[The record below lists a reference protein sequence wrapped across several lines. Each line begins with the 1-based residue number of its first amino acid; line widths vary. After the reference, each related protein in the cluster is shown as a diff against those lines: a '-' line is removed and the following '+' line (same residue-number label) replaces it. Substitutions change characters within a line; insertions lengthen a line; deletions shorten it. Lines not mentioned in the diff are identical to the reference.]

1 MRGKVILLM
10 WICICFLL
18 LPGCWGSMETDQLG
32 YVLVIGLDKG
42 EENIIKV
49 TFQLAIPEPIEGR
62 QAEKG
67 TEVVSV
73 EAPSI
78 FAAQELI
85 DTFVSKRSTIIH
97 NKAIVVSEDIAREGL
112 SKYINPL
119 VRSSD
124 LRRTNYLLVTQGKAH
139 DFIQENVNLI
149 FERYPSRQLDIFMT
163 STYMTGLIPN
173 ADVHKF
179 YEALNSPGRQP
190 IAALVGVEK
199 KKEETQKKEQ
209 QGEEDKEQQGDQ
221 DKKQQ
226 DRQNKEQEGE
236 QQAQDKKK
244 ETKSEKEKVE
254 EAMAYVP
261 GEIPR
266 EGGNKIEIIGTAVF
280 KDDRLVGFLN
290 GKETRYYQMVT
301 GGFGRGNFTFP
312 DPDPVEGG
320 SNIINLEIMKGRSPE
335 IKVDPDQEKI
345 NVRLFLE
352 GEILSIQSGENYEQ
366 GTLKK
371 QLEDYVSNHITQE
384 VMRLIRK
391 TQDEYRSDIFG
402 FGEFTRIDLLTWQDW
417 VDYEW
422 LRKYP
427 RYEVS
432 VETVFKVR
440 RSGMMIRTAPIH
452 RGGEGGV
459 RNE

>member
-1 MRGKVILLM
+1 MRREVILLV
-10 WICICFLL
+10 WISFCFLL

-190 IAALVGVEK
+190 IAALVGVENK
-199 KKEETQKKEQ
+199 
-209 QGEEDKEQQGDQ
+209 
-221 DKKQQ
+221 
-226 DRQNKEQEGE
+226 NKEQEGE

>member
-1 MRGKVILLM
+1 MRREVILLV
-10 WICICFLL
+10 WISFCFLL

-190 IAALVGVEK
+190 IAALVGVENK
-199 KKEETQKKEQ
+199 
-209 QGEEDKEQQGDQ
+209 
-221 DKKQQ
+221 
-226 DRQNKEQEGE
+226 NKEQEGE

-320 SNIINLEIMKGRSPE
+320 SNIINIEIMKGRSPE
-335 IKVDPDQEKI
+335 IKVDPAQEKI
-345 NVRLFLE
+345 KLRLFLE
-352 GEILSIQSGENYEQ
+352 GEILSIQSGENYER
-366 GTLKK
+366 GALKR
-371 QLEDYVSNHITQE
+371 QLEDYVSNHITKE
-384 VMRLIRK
+384 LMRLIRK
-391 TQDEYRSDIFG
+391 TQDEYKSDIFG
-402 FGEFTRIDLLTWQDW
+402 FGEFTRIDFWTWRDW
-417 VDYEW
+417 VNYEW
-422 LRKYP
+422 LSKYP
-427 RYEVS
+427 QYQVS
-432 VETVFKVR
+432 VETFFHVR
-440 RSGMMIRTAPIH
+440 RSGMMIRTSPIH
-452 RGGEGGV
+452 HGGSE
-459 RNE
+459 

>member
-1 MRGKVILLM
+1 MRRKVILLV
-10 WICICFLL
+10 WISLCILL
-18 LPGCWGSMETDQLG
+18 LSGCWDSRETDQLG

-42 EENIIKV
+42 EKNIIKV

-62 QAEKG
+62 TAEKG

-78 FAAQELI
+78 FAAQELT

-112 SKYINPL
+112 SKYLNPL
-119 VRSSD
+119 VRSRE

-163 STYMTGLIPN
+163 STYSTGLIPN

-190 IAALVGVEK
+190 IAALVGVENK
-199 KKEETQKKEQ
+199 NKDTQNKEQ
-209 QGEEDKEQQGDQ
+209 QGERNQEQQDDQNKEQQGDE
-221 DKKQQ
+221 
-226 DRQNKEQEGE
+226 NKEQQVE
-236 QQAQDKKK
+236 QPAPDKEK
-244 ETKSEKEKVE
+244 EIKSEKEKVE
-254 EAMAYVP
+254 EGLAYVA
-261 GEIPR
+261 GKVPR
-266 EGGNKIEIIGTAVF
+266 EGGNKIEMIGTAVF
-280 KDDRLVGFLN
+280 HDDRLVGFLS
-290 GKETRYYQMVT
+290 GEETRYYQMIT

-320 SNIINLEIMKGRSPE
+320 SNIINIEIMKGRGPE

-352 GEILSIQSGENYEQ
+352 GEILSIQSGENYER
-366 GTLKK
+366 GALKK
-371 QLEDYVSNHITQE
+371 QLEEYVSKNITQE

-391 TQDEYRSDIFG
+391 TQEEYRSDIFG
-402 FGEFTRIDLLTWQDW
+402 FGEFTRIDFWTWRDW
-417 VDYEW
+417 VDYRW
-422 LRKYP
+422 LSKYP
-427 RYEVS
+427 QYQVS
-432 VETVFKVR
+432 VETVFYVR

-452 RGGEGGV
+452 RGGE
-459 RNE
+459 

>member
-1 MRGKVILLM
+1 MRRKVIFLV
-10 WICICFLL
+10 WISICFLFL
-18 LPGCWGSMETDQLG
+18 TGCWGSRETDQLG

-49 TFQLAIPEPIEGR
+49 TFQMAIPEPVEGG
-62 QAEKG
+62 QAEKV

-78 FAAQELI
+78 FAAQELT
-85 DTFVSKRSTIIH
+85 DTFVSKRSTLIH
-97 NKAIVVSEDIAREGL
+97 NKAIVVSEEIAREGL

-119 VRSSD
+119 VRSRD

-139 DFIQENVNLI
+139 DFIKENINLI

-173 ADVHKF
+173 ADIHKF
-179 YEALNSPGRQP
+179 YEALSSPGRQA

-199 KKEETQKKEQ
+199 NKDIQNKEQ

-221 DKKQQ
+221 DKEQQ
-226 DRQNKEQEGE
+226 EQQNKEQEGE
-236 QQAQDKKK
+236 PQAQDKKK

-254 EAMAYVP
+254 EGMAYVP
-261 GEIPR
+261 GKIPR
-266 EGGNKIEIIGTAVF
+266 EGGNKIEMIGTAVF
-280 KDDRLVGFLN
+280 HDDRLVGFLN
-290 GKETRYYQMVT
+290 GEETRYYQMIT

-320 SNIINLEIMKGRSPE
+320 SNIINLEIKKGRSPE
-335 IKVDPDQEKI
+335 IKIDPAQEKI
-345 NVRLFLE
+345 NLRLFLE
-352 GEILSIQSGENYEQ
+352 GEILSIQSGENYER
-366 GTLKK
+366 GALKR
-371 QLEDYVSNHITQE
+371 QLEDYVSNSITKN
-384 VMRLIRK
+384 VMQLIRK

-402 FGEFTRIDLLTWQDW
+402 FGEYTRIDFWTWRDW
-417 VDYEW
+417 VEYEW

-427 RYEVS
+427 QYQVN
-432 VETVFKVR
+432 VETVFQVR
-440 RSGMMIRTAPIH
+440 RSGMMTGTSPIH
-452 RGGEGGV
+452 RGGSE
-459 RNE
+459 